1 MVQYFHHN
9 MQFSPTPT
17 PSYSLA
23 MNLASSV
30 HAFHASYLHLIGVNC
45 RPSVHIP
52 LVVKGQIQYF
62 KETERRRNRQNL
74 WLVFIRLKANKRIPP
89 IICMCPNHSWQACI
103 HKWTQGWCQVAN
115 ILCRER
121 VRSKRRGGSKQPTSD
136 ACLVEPC
143 GVRPAWGELL
153 ALLHLK
159 AAQSISAITT
169 VCPPAFSSLSLSM
182 LMLQAGVWCMM
193 RFQGTWV
200 AWRAHM
206 SSLMPWCF
214 GH

>member
-1 MVQYFHHN
+1 
-9 MQFSPTPT
+9 
-17 PSYSLA
+17 
-23 MNLASSV
+23 
-30 HAFHASYLHLIGVNC
+30 
-45 RPSVHIP
+45 
-52 LVVKGQIQYF
+52 
-62 KETERRRNRQNL
+62 
-74 WLVFIRLKANKRIPP
+74 
-89 IICMCPNHSWQACI
+89 MCPNHSWQACI

-143 GVRPAWGELL
+143 GMRPAWGELL

-193 RFQGTWV
+193 RLQGTWV
-200 AWRAHM
+200 AWRPHM

-214 GH
+214 VHWEKARFTAQPQNWLARFQGFPAPRNPVLLFGFFF